1 MASEISSTEY
11 ILHHLTNATM
21 CSTESG
27 LAFNKA
33 CADAGFWAWHIDTL
47 GWSIALGVLF
57 LAIFRKAAVKADTN
71 VPGKF
76 QCFIEMVIEFV
87 DNTVKGTFHGNSP
100 VVAPLA
106 LTIFVWVLL
115 MNIMD
120 IIPIDWLPWLA
131 GQIGYAGFGV
141 DPHDVYMKVVPTTDL
156 NLTFALSLGVFVL
169 MIYYSFKIKGFGFVK
184 ELSMNPFN
192 HWAFIPINLVL
203 ELVTLFAKPLSLAL
217 RLFGNL
223 YAAELIFILI
233 AMIGIFQLPL
243 HFIWATFHILVIPL
257 QAFIFMMLTIVYL
270 SMAHEKH

>member
-11 ILHHLTNATM
+11 ILHHLTNASM

-33 CADAGFWAWHIDTL
+33 CADAGFWVWHIDTL
-47 GWSIALGVLF
+47 GWSIALGLLF

-87 DNTVKGTFHGNSP
+87 DNTVKGTFHGKSP

-141 DPHDVYMKVVPTTDL
+141 DPHDVHMKVVPTTDL

>member
-11 ILHHLTNATM
+11 ILHHLTNAAM

-27 LAFNKA
+27 FAFNKA
-33 CADAGFWAWHIDTL
+33 CADAGFWVWHIDTL
-47 GWSIALGVLF
+47 GWSIALGLLF

-76 QCFIEMVIEFV
+76 QCFIEMVIEFI
-87 DNTVKGTFHGNSP
+87 DSTVKSTFHGKSP

-131 GQIGYAGFGV
+131 GQIGYAAYGI

-156 NLTFALSLGVFVL
+156 NLTLSLSLGVFIL
-169 MIYYSFKIKGFGFVK
+169 MIYYSFKIKGFGFIK

-243 HFIWATFHILVIPL
+243 HFIWAVFHILVIPL